1 MEDKMI
7 IKSAERTETNTY
19 KLEIQAEKHEFDDAL
34 EQSYKKNADKFVI
47 QGFRRGKAPRRIIER
62 AYGPSVFYEDA
73 INIAYPEIYA
83 AAIKQAGIEPVDN
96 ADVELLDVDDSGF
109 TFVAMVTVKPEVK
122 LSEYKG
128 LKVTKRHTEVTEAE
142 VEADLGKKRELA
154 SRMETVDRPS
164 ENGDTVVID
173 FEGFIDDIPFDGGKA
188 ERHSLKLGSM
198 SFIPGFEDQVVGM
211 ATGDK
216 KDVAVMFPEDYRAN
230 DLAGKEAVFKVKVH
244 EIKEQIL
251 PDLDDELAKDI
262 SEFETLEELKTDIR
276 QKLEKSSV
284 ENAEREFEEN
294 VIDKLVENMQV
305 EIPACMIEQ
314 QLDRIASDFE
324 YRLRAQGVTFNAYL
338 EMNEMTNDSFRDIFR
353 ERAEHQVK
361 VSLALEAVALA
372 ENVSVTDEELESEYS
387 KMAEQIKS
395 SIEDIKMHMPK
406 EAIEEDIIRQKV
418 VEFIKSNAEIIDS
431 DAIVETNSD
440 AEDAYEEATEEE

>member
-1 MEDKMI
+1 MI